1 MTGELDPRFLRSFRA
16 TWEDTPSSHAVPQA
30 ALTAL
35 GLTRG
40 DFLDVKAWIF
50 LVARKLQF
58 VNGER
63 AAFKACEALAA
74 LFGDPRCFA
83 IVQDALLA
91 AVPKED
97 VPQVLASCCLKL
109 TAQFESQSN
118 EADHDDFL
126 VGPTSPAPLSAS
138 CTDSARPTQKM
149 MNLEH
154 TCAPQMLAWLE
165 TAVFACL
172 SSTDGFS
179 FSVRPPLLPFRTS
192 DLMCSAFTESHRS
205 GCTGLPSYCRFR
217 IFDQAALQCS

>member
-1 MTGELDPRFLRSFRA
+1 MTGELDPRFLRSFRS

-83 IVQDALLA
+83 IVQDALA
-91 AVPKED
+91 TVPKED

-118 EADHDDFL
+118 EADHEDFL
-126 VGPTSPAPLSAS
+126 VGPTLAFATLNQLHRLCAAKTENDESRTHLRAADAS
-138 CTDSARPTQKM
+138 
-149 MNLEH
+149 
-154 TCAPQMLAWLE
+154 LAGN
-165 TAVFACL
+165 C
-172 SSTDGFS
+172 
-179 FSVRPPLLPFRTS
+179 SVRVPEL
-192 DLMCSAFTESHRS
+192 
-205 GCTGLPSYCRFR
+205 Y
-217 IFDQAALQCS
+217 